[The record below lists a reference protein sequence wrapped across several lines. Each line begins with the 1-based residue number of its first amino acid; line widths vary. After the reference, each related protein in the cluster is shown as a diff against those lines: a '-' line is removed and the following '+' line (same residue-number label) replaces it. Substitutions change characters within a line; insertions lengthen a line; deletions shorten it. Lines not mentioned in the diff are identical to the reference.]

1 MGRFLCAASAALLLI
16 SSFPPALAQTPDPGA
31 EADQKGLTQAE
42 ARRKME
48 NNGYT
53 GVTGMKR
60 DTKGNWT
67 ASATKYGKKT
77 IVTVTRAGK
86 IAQAK

>member
-1 MGRFLCAASAALLLI
+1 
-16 SSFPPALAQTPDPGA
+16 
-31 EADQKGLTQAE
+31 
-42 ARRKME
+42 ME
-48 NNGYT
+48 NNGYS

-77 IVTVTRAGK
+77 VVTVTRAGK
-86 IAQAK
+86 IAQTK

>member
-1 MGRFLCAASAALLLI
+1 MRRFLWAASAALLLI
-16 SSFPPALAQTPDPGA
+16 GSVPPVLAQTPDPEA
-31 EADQKGLTQAE
+31 EADQKFMTQAE

-48 NNGYT
+48 NNGYS

-77 IVTVTRAGK
+77 VVTVTRAGK
-86 IAQAK
+86 IAQTK